1 MCHSI
6 LLLDSRTRGELKF
19 LQWLGLDNI
28 LRLVTTRIR
37 YTYYNTT

>member
-1 MCHSI
+1 M
-6 LLLDSRTRGELKF
+6 DELSNII
-19 LQWLGLDNI
+19 GLDNI